1 MGRGEK
7 GSEGREEG
15 GRERGR
21 EEDGRGLKKGR
32 KVDGS
37 ERRIRD
43 ARETM

>member
-15 GRERGR
+15 GRWE
-21 EEDGRGLKKGR
+21 RGLKKGR

-37 ERRIRD
+37 EKRIRD